1 MPTLAQAVLRTRIRD
16 DIDDTID
23 REDRAAILADCLIS
37 RLIEVT
43 LKDRRDYLASIENE
57 IAGAFG
63 SAQEQAV
70 RRAVASRRREVLH
83 LAIRDELIVTGMDQA
98 LWRSTMD
105 RISDVADEAFT
116 PETLERFLAICER
129 RGWEPPVTF
138 GRD

>member
-1 MPTLAQAVLRTRIRD
+1 MPTLAQAALRTRIRD

-43 LKDRRDYLASIENE
+43 LKDRRDYLAYIENE

-63 SAQEQAV
+63 SGQDQAV

-83 LAIRDELIVTGMDQA
+83 FAIRDELMVTGMDQA